1 MISTPYFAPP
11 ADLLLWHYVTRLG
24 EAGILL
30 PLALA
35 AVAWMVF
42 GAGRGRDALR
52 WMLSLA
58 AAGLLTTITKVAY
71 IGWGYGIAT
80 LDFTGISGHAVS
92 ASGILPM
99 LAWAALMHRGPRLQ
113 RAGVAAGFALA
124 ALIAYSRLPV
134 HAHSPV
140 EVLCGFVLG
149 SAVSIVSLRG
159 LLDPW
164 RPAPAVPIWLPAL
177 TVAGLALM
185 PLYAPPVHT
194 HEMVTALSLQLSGH
208 AKPYTRDDLRRR
220 LQRDASAKALV

>member
-11 ADLLLWHYVTRLG
+11 PDLIFWHYVTRLG

-30 PLALA
+30 PLAFA

-52 WMLSLA
+52 WMASLA
-58 AAGLLTTITKVAY
+58 AAGVLTTLTKVAF
-71 IGWGYGIAT
+71 IGWGYGIAS

-113 RAGVAAGFALA
+113 RAGVAVGVVLA

-134 HAHSPV
+134 HAHSTS
-140 EVLCGFVLG
+140 EVLCGFLLG
-149 SAVSIVSLRG
+149 SLVSAVSLRG
-159 LLDPW
+159 LLRPW
-164 RPAPAVPIWLPAL
+164 SPAPAVPVWLPVL
-177 TVAGLALM
+177 TIAGLALM

-194 HEMVTALSLQLSGH
+194 HEMVTELSLRVSGH
-208 AKPYTRDDLRRR
+208 AHPFTRADQRRGAETGR
-220 LQRDASAKALV
+220 TSVL